1 MSCDQTRISNI
12 EALLNS
18 NPSSIS
24 TNDLIYYLKCNS
36 NNSILDP
43 NNLDTTKDYLNKINI
58 SFAYENVFVNTSNYS
73 SIVTSIIGLS
83 IPFYYFFPRFYK
95 IGFLGTFIGI
105 MSLFNLYSKTN
116 HLYSPFFSSIGLVF
130 LSLSMLIYIIFFI
143 LLNKLNHYSLFFI
156 SAILS
161 FLIINYIVRFI
172 LTIPTKVNKWNQ
184 YNASMNSN
192 NSSNYTEYNALL
204 ETTCFQVM
212 SRFNMKLPSGNM
224 LYSYLT
230 VFEIGENPNKTKIA
244 DFLTNMFAPFISI
257 FLLWYFGY
265 FLAQLKDETIED
277 TKEKINLFPIIGIHD
292 DSKKYY
298 TCQANYIL
306 PKELN
311 LGLLIHDHIDK
322 YNFDDTLYSKV
333 EKALTRISK
342 ELLQKYNPKFFKL
355 EPINDNQNLKNNK
368 IFKEEIYDNLRDNKI
383 FKEIINLLKR
393 NNLNLFEEISKNNGK
408 VNKIQSGGNG
418 EKENIPIVNNQSGS
432 TPTVNDQ
439 NGSTSRINNQ
449 IGSTPTVNNQS
460 GNAPTVNN
468 QSGSTSTVNN
478 QSGSTTRINN
488 QSGNAPTVNNQ
499 IGSTTRINNQY
510 NSNDNYIS
518 RIKEIINKQII
529 PYKRKLE
536 MLGLVDHITNTLKII
551 NQINEGYENDSLLAR
566 DELLYDKEIK
576 DEQKTKLKEILDDY
590 IDKFKKNL
598 EIKDETLFGYHYN
611 IVGYN
616 LFGTNVRLK
625 SNDIFSFILRL
636 LSTWLLFAKPIGSP
650 WIITKYIMSSSDG
663 FKELLK
669 NLSGTSLLWKYFS
682 MGLDRSYFEEI
693 YKGVVNNKENSIIK
707 NSSLISSKGW
717 NLFLTILTFIIL
729 VLTFFFYKS
738 NIFQIILLCIALA
751 IMSVYL
757 YYKPYITFI
766 FIIFIILMMLF
777 YFYNSTSFGLTSS
790 PSWYNM
796 LYQIIFIIIITWN
809 LAKYNDDKIPHNEK
823 LISLLVLNR
832 SFLIGSIILIILI
845 FIIMLIIGAFQGK

>member
-1 MSCDQTRISNI
+1 MSCDQTKISNI

-43 NNLDTTKDYLNKINI
+43 NNLDSTTEYLNKINI
-58 SFAYENVFVNTSNYS
+58 SFAYENVFVNTSNYG
-73 SIVTSIIGLS
+73 SIVTSIIGLL

-95 IGFLGTFIGI
+95 IGFIGTIIGI
-105 MSLFNLYSKTN
+105 MSFFNLYSKTN
-116 HLYSPFFSSIGLVF
+116 NLYSPFFSNIGLVF
-130 LSLSMLIYIIFFI
+130 ISLTMLIYIIFFI

-172 LTIPTKVNKWNQ
+172 LTIPTKVNKWNK

-204 ETTCFQVM
+204 ETACFQVM
-212 SRFNMKLPSGNM
+212 NRFNMKLPSGNM

-257 FLLWYFGY
+257 FLLWFFGY
-265 FLAQLKDETIED
+265 FLAQLKDETIQD
-277 TKEKINLFPIIGIHD
+277 TGEEINLFPLIGIHD

-322 YNFDDTLYSKV
+322 YNFDDTLYNKV

-342 ELLQKYNPKFFKL
+342 DLLLKYNPKFFKL
-355 EPINDNQNLKNNK
+355 EVFDFKNSNSEDKINAKRINNEVNAKRINSDNEVQVNAKRINSNNEAKVNAKRINDDDDNDNEYDYNSNLNKDNKIFSETIYKELENNK
-368 IFKEEIYDNLRDNKI
+368 IFQEILK
-383 FKEIINLLKR
+383 LLK
-393 NNLNLFEEISKNNGK
+393 KNNIFNEILK
-408 VNKIQSGGNG
+408 KNKNTVQSGGVRIDDN
-418 EKENIPIVNNQSGS
+418 ENNENKGQRISSNNEIKVNS
-432 TPTVNDQ
+432 TRIEDNNNNKTEVN
-439 NGSTSRINNQ
+439 
-449 IGSTPTVNNQS
+449 
-460 GNAPTVNN
+460 A
-468 QSGSTSTVNN
+468 
-478 QSGSTTRINN
+478 TRIN
-488 QSGNAPTVNNQ
+488 SNNE
-499 IGSTTRINNQY
+499 IKINNA
-510 NSNDNYIS
+510 SRIEEDDTYIS
-518 RIKEIINKQII
+518 KIKEIINEQIL
-529 PYKRKLE
+529 PYKRKSE
-536 MLGLVDHITNTLKII
+536 MLDLVDHITNTLRII
-551 NQINEGYENDSLLAR
+551 NKFDKDYDKDWILATEALL
-566 DELLYDKEIK
+566 DDKEIK
-576 DEQKTKLKEILDDY
+576 DEQKPKLKEILTDY
-590 IDKFKKNL
+590 IDKFKNNL
-598 EIKDETLFGYHYN
+598 KIKDKTLFGYHYN
-611 IVGYN
+611 IVGYK
-616 LFGTNVRLK
+616 LFGDKVRVK

-650 WIITKYIMSSSDG
+650 WVITKYIMSSSEG
-663 FKELLK
+663 FKKLLK

-693 YKGVVNNKENSIIK
+693 YKNVENNTENSIFK
-707 NSSLISSKGW
+707 NPTLLLSKGW
-717 NLFLTILTFIIL
+717 NLLLTIL
-729 VLTFFFYKS
+729 
-738 NIFQIILLCIALA
+738 IFILL
-751 IMSVYL
+751 
-757 YYKPYITFI
+757 
-766 FIIFIILMMLF
+766 LMIF
-777 YFYNSTSFGLTSS
+777 YFYNSTNFGLTSS

-796 LYQIIFIIIITWN
+796 IYQIIFIIIITWN
-809 LAKYNDDKIPHNEK
+809 LVKYRDDRIPNNEK
-823 LISLLVLNR
+823 LLSLLVLNR
-832 SFLIGSIILIILI
+832 WFLFGSIILIIFI

>member
-1 MSCDQTRISNI
+1 MSCDQTKISNI

-43 NNLDTTKDYLNKINI
+43 NNLDSTKEYLNKINI
-58 SFAYENVFVNTSNYS
+58 SFAYENVFTNTSNYS
-73 SIVTSIIGLS
+73 SIVTSIIGLL

-95 IGFLGTFIGI
+95 IGFIGTIIGI
-105 MSLFNLYSKTN
+105 MSFFNLYSKTN
-116 HLYSPFFSSIGLVF
+116 NLYSTFFNNIGLVF
-130 LSLSMLIYIIFFI
+130 LSLTILIYIIFFI

-156 SAILS
+156 SAIVS

-172 LTIPTKVNKWNQ
+172 LTIPTKVNKWNK

-192 NSSNYTEYNALL
+192 NSSNYTEYNILL
-204 ETTCFQVM
+204 ETACFQVM
-212 SRFNMKLPSGNM
+212 NRFNMKLPSGNM

-257 FLLWYFGY
+257 FLLWFFGY
-265 FLAQLKDETIED
+265 FLSQLKDETIKGVE
-277 TKEKINLFPIIGIHD
+277 EEINLFPLIGIHD

-311 LGLLIHDHIDK
+311 IGLLIHDHIDK
-322 YNFDDTLYSKV
+322 YNFDDTLYNKV

-368 IFKEEIYDNLRDNKI
+368 IFKEEIYDNLKDNKI

-393 NNLNLFEEISKNNGK
+393 NNLNLLQEISKPKNDKEFNE
-408 VNKIQSGGNG
+408 VQSGGGDNEEKSIKTSNNQKDG
-418 EKENIPIVNNQSGS
+418 ISSNTKENILTSNNQQQSISNNKSNTRENISTLNNQQQSILNNKSNTKENISTLNNQSQS
-432 TPTVNDQ
+432 I
-439 NGSTSRINNQ
+439 SKINNL
-449 IGSTPTVNNQS
+449 
-460 GNAPTVNN
+460 
-468 QSGSTSTVNN
+468 
-478 QSGSTTRINN
+478 
-488 QSGNAPTVNNQ
+488 
-499 IGSTTRINNQY
+499 
-510 NSNDNYIS
+510 NDDYIS
-518 RIKEIINKQII
+518 RIKEIINEQII
-529 PYKRKLE
+529 PYKRKSE
-536 MLGLVDHITNTLKII
+536 MLDLVDHITNTLKII
-551 NQINEGYENDSLLAR
+551 NQINEGYKNDSLLAR

-576 DEQKTKLKEILDDY
+576 EEQKPKLKEILNDY
-590 IDKFKKNL
+590 IDKFKNNL
-598 EIKDETLFGYHYN
+598 EIKDKTLFGYHYN
-611 IVGYN
+611 IVGYK
-616 LFGTNVRLK
+616 LFGDKVRVK
-625 SNDIFSFILRL
+625 SNTIFSFILRL
-636 LSTWLLFAKPIGSP
+636 LSAWLLFAKPIGSP
-650 WIITKYIMSSSDG
+650 WVITKYIMSSSEG
-663 FKELLK
+663 FKKLLK

-693 YKGVVNNKENSIIK
+693 YKNVKNNTENSIFK
-707 NSSLISSKGW
+707 NPLLLLSKGW
-717 NLFLTILTFIIL
+717 NLLLTIL
-729 VLTFFFYKS
+729 
-738 NIFQIILLCIALA
+738 IFILLVMI
-751 IMSVYL
+751 
-757 YYKPYITFI
+757 
-766 FIIFIILMMLF
+766 F
-777 YFYNSTSFGLTSS
+777 YFYNSTNFGLTSS

-796 LYQIIFIIIITWN
+796 IYQIIFIIIITWN
-809 LAKYNDDKIPHNEK
+809 LVKYNDDKIPINEK

-832 SFLIGSIILIILI
+832 WFLFGAIILIIFI

>member
-1 MSCDQTRISNI
+1 MSCDQKRISNI
-12 EALLNS
+12 ESLLNS
-18 NPSSIS
+18 NPNSIS

-43 NNLDTTKDYLNKINI
+43 NNLDSTKEYLNKINI
-58 SFAYENVFVNTSNYS
+58 SFSYENIFTNTSNYS
-73 SIVTSIIGLS
+73 SIVTSIIGLL

-95 IGFLGTFIGI
+95 IGFIGTIIGI
-105 MSLFNLYSKTN
+105 MSFFNLYSKTN
-116 HLYSPFFSSIGLVF
+116 NLYSTFFSSIGLVF
-130 LSLSMLIYIIFFI
+130 LSLTILIYIVFFI

-156 SAILS
+156 SSIIS
-161 FLIINYIVRFI
+161 FLIINYILRFI

-204 ETTCFQVM
+204 ETACFQVM
-212 SRFNMKLPSGNM
+212 NRFNMKLPSGNM

-257 FLLWYFGY
+257 FLLWFFGY
-265 FLAQLKDETIED
+265 FLAQLKDETIQD
-277 TKEKINLFPIIGIHD
+277 TEEKINLFPLIGIHD

-322 YNFDDTLYSKV
+322 YNFDDTLYNKV

-368 IFKEEIYDNLRDNKI
+368 IFKEEIYDNLKDNKI

-393 NNLNLFEEISKNNGK
+393 NNLNLLEEISKPKNDKEFDG
-408 VNKIQSGGNG
+408 VQSGGGDNEEKSIKRSNNQKDSISSNTKENIQTLYNQKDG
-418 EKENIPIVNNQSGS
+418 ISSNIKENIATSNNKEESISSNTKENIPISNNKEESILNNKNNRKDNIS
-432 TPTVNDQ
+432 SNNKEQ
-439 NGSTSRINNQ
+439 NILNNKSNTKDN
-449 IGSTPTVNNQS
+449 ISSNNE
-460 GNAPTVNN
+460 NN
-468 QSGSTSTVNN
+468 
-478 QSGSTTRINN
+478 
-488 QSGNAPTVNNQ
+488 
-499 IGSTTRINNQY
+499 Y
-510 NSNDNYIS
+510 YIS
-518 RIKEIINKQII
+518 RIKEIINEQII
-529 PYKRKLE
+529 PYKRKSE
-536 MLGLVDHITNTLKII
+536 MLDLVDHITNTLKII
-551 NQINEGYENDSLLAR
+551 NEINEGYENDSLLAR

-576 DEQKTKLKEILDDY
+576 EEQKPKLKEILDDY
-590 IDKFKKNL
+590 IDKFKNNL

-611 IVGYN
+611 IVGYK
-616 LFGTNVRLK
+616 LFGDKVRVK
-625 SNDIFSFILRL
+625 SNIIFSFILRL

-650 WIITKYIMSSSDG
+650 WVIAKYIMSSSEG
-663 FKELLK
+663 FKKLLK
-669 NLSGTSLLWKYFS
+669 NLTGTSLLWKYFG
-682 MGLDRSYFEEI
+682 MGLDRSYFEEV
-693 YKGVVNNKENSIIK
+693 YKDIENNKENSIFK
-707 NSSLISSKGW
+707 NPLLILSKGW
-717 NLFLTILTFIIL
+717 NLLLTIL
-729 VLTFFFYKS
+729 
-738 NIFQIILLCIALA
+738 IFILLVMI
-751 IMSVYL
+751 
-757 YYKPYITFI
+757 
-766 FIIFIILMMLF
+766 F
-777 YFYNSTSFGLTSS
+777 YFYNSTNFGLTSS

-809 LAKYNDDKIPHNEK
+809 LVKYNDDKIPNNEK
-823 LISLLVLNR
+823 LTSLLILNR
-832 SFLIGSIILIILI
+832 WFLFGAIILIIFI

>member
-1 MSCDQTRISNI
+1 MSCDPSKISNI

-43 NNLDTTKDYLNKINI
+43 NNLDSTTEYLNKIDI

-73 SIVTSIIGLS
+73 SIVTSIIGLL

-116 HLYSPFFSSIGLVF
+116 NLYSPFFSNIGLVF
-130 LSLSMLIYIIFFI
+130 ISLTMLIYIIFFI

-161 FLIINYIVRFI
+161 FLIINYVLRFI

-192 NSSNYTEYNALL
+192 NSSNYTQYNTLL

-230 VFEIGENPNKTKIA
+230 VFEIGENPNKTKIS

-257 FLLWYFGY
+257 FLLWFFGY

-277 TKEKINLFPIIGIHD
+277 TKEKINLFPLIGIHD

-322 YNFDDTLYSKV
+322 YNFDDILYSKV

-355 EPINDNQNLKNNK
+355 EPINDNQNLRNNK
-368 IFKEEIYDNLRDNKI
+368 IFKEEIYDNLKDNKI

-393 NNLNLFEEISKNNGK
+393 NNLNLFEEITKPKNNEDVSK
-408 VNKIQSGGNG
+408 VQSGGNG
-418 EKENIPIVNNQSGS
+418 EKENIPIVNNQKN
-432 TPTVNDQ
+432 TT
-439 NGSTSRINNQ
+439 
-449 IGSTPTVNNQS
+449 TVNNQS
-460 GNAPTVNN
+460 ESTTRVNNQKNTTTLNNQSESTTTVNN
-468 QSGSTSTVNN
+468 QSEGTTTVNN
-478 QSGSTTRINN
+478 QKNTTRVNNQNESTTR
-488 QSGNAPTVNNQ
+488 VNNK
-499 IGSTTRINNQY
+499 Y
-510 NSNDNYIS
+510 NSNNNSNNDYIS
-518 RIKEIINKQII
+518 KIKEIINEQIL
-529 PYKRKLE
+529 PYKKKSE
-536 MLGLVDHITNTLKII
+536 MLDLVNHITNTLKII
-551 NQINEGYENDSLLAR
+551 NQINKDYENDSLLAR
-566 DELLYDKEIK
+566 NEFLYDKELIE
-576 DEQKTKLKEILDDY
+576 EQKPKLEEILDDY
-590 IDKFKKNL
+590 INKFKNNL

-616 LFGTNVRLK
+616 LFGDKVRVK
-625 SNDIFSFILRL
+625 SNIIFSFILRL

-650 WIITKYIMSSSDG
+650 WVITKYIMSSSDG

-693 YKGVVNNKENSIIK
+693 YKDVQNNKENSIIK

-738 NIFQIILLCIALA
+738 NIFQIILLCIAIA
-751 IMSVYL
+751 IISVYL
-757 YYKPYITFI
+757 YYKPSITFI

-809 LAKYNDDKIPHNEK
+809 LSKYNDDKIPHNEK

-832 SFLIGSIILIILI
+832 SFLIRSIILIILI

>member
-1 MSCDQTRISNI
+1 MSCNQAKISNI
-12 EALLNS
+12 ESLLNS

-36 NNSILDP
+36 NNSILDY
-43 NNLDTTKDYLNKINI
+43 NNLDATKEYLNKINI
-58 SFAYENVFVNTSNYS
+58 SFAYENIFTNTSNYG
-73 SIVTSIIGLS
+73 SIVTSIIGLL

-105 MSLFNLYSKTN
+105 MSFFNLYSKTN
-116 HLYSPFFSSIGLVF
+116 NLYSTFFSSIGLVF
-130 LSLSMLIYIIFFI
+130 LSLTTLIYIIFFI

-161 FLIINYIVRFI
+161 FLIINYILRFI

-184 YNASMNSN
+184 YNASMNNN

-212 SRFNMKLPSGNM
+212 DRFNMKLPSGNM

-257 FLLWYFGY
+257 FLLWYLGY

-277 TKEKINLFPIIGIHD
+277 TEKKINLFPLIGIHD

-311 LGLLIHDHIDK
+311 LGLLIHDHLNK

-342 ELLQKYNPKFFKL
+342 ELLQKYNPKFFNL
-355 EPINDNQNLKNNK
+355 EPINDNQNNK
-368 IFKEEIYDNLRDNKI
+368 IFKEEIYDNLKDNKI

-393 NNLNLFEEISKNNGK
+393 NNLNLFEEISKPKNSEED
-408 VNKIQSGGNG
+408 NKN
-418 EKENIPIVNNQSGS
+418 ENISVLNN
-432 TPTVNDQ
+432 TNND
-439 NGSTSRINNQ
+439 
-449 IGSTPTVNNQS
+449 
-460 GNAPTVNN
+460 
-468 QSGSTSTVNN
+468 
-478 QSGSTTRINN
+478 
-488 QSGNAPTVNNQ
+488 
-499 IGSTTRINNQY
+499 
-510 NSNDNYIS
+510 YIS
-518 RIKEIINKQII
+518 RIKGIINEQII
-529 PYKRKLE
+529 PYKRKTE
-536 MLGLVDHITNTLKII
+536 MLDLVDHITNTLKII
-551 NQINEGYENDSLLAR
+551 NEINEGYENDSLLAR

-576 DEQKTKLKEILDDY
+576 EEQKPKLEEILNDY
-590 IDKFKKNL
+590 IDKFKDNL

-611 IVGYN
+611 IVGYK
-616 LFGTNVRLK
+616 LFGTKIRLK
-625 SNDIFSFILRL
+625 SNTIFSFILRL

-650 WIITKYIMSSSDG
+650 WIISKYIMSSSNG
-663 FKELLK
+663 FKKLLK
-669 NLSGTSLLWKYFS
+669 NLSGTSILWKYFS

-693 YKGVVNNKENSIIK
+693 YKDVENNKENSIFK
-707 NSSLISSKGW
+707 NPVLILSKGW
-717 NLFLTILTFIIL
+717 NLLLTILTFI
-729 VLTFFFYKS
+729 
-738 NIFQIILLCIALA
+738 LLAMI
-751 IMSVYL
+751 
-757 YYKPYITFI
+757 
-766 FIIFIILMMLF
+766 F

-796 LYQIIFIIIITWN
+796 LYQILFIINITWN
-809 LAKYNDDKIPHNEK
+809 LSKYNDDKIPHDER
-823 LISLLVLNR
+823 LISLLSFNR
-832 SFLIGSIILIILI
+832 NFLIGIIVIVILI
-845 FIIMLIIGAFQGK
+845 FIIMLIIGK